1 MNELNVL
8 SNSIINLLVEGERI
22 DIPNIGYLMVNITS
36 NSRVVIFKPIPVA
49 ERSEKSVSPA
59 KGSLAESLYNQISVP
74 LQEGKSVSLP
84 EVGVFSAS
92 KSPAGRILYFSFSS
106 SVALR
111 RKMNQSATDTV
122 KSVVADDT
130 LSVTETTVVAPAPV
144 VQTSTGAE
152 SATESDTPSAD
163 ENETVATENPSD
175 TETKHHHRHRKHRKR
190 RRHKLTEQRVLNLV
204 IFVLALILVWFIIK
218 SMTKKPTLIGWEPKE
233 ETLNLWELAKEN
245 YGNEVYWVDIYE
257 ANKDVLTSPINIP
270 ADIAAS
276 SLIIPLKDSLDI
288 VDTSNIVRAKNRGD
302 KIISELNRKKDEWLP
317 APK

>member
-36 NSRVVIFKPIPVA
+36 NSRVVIFKAIPVA

-74 LQEGKSVSLP
+74 LQEGKSVALP
-84 EVGVFSAS
+84 EVGVFSVS
-92 KSPAGRILYFSFSS
+92 KSTVGILYFSFSPS
-106 SVALR
+106 LALR

-130 LSVTETTVVAPAPV
+130 LSVTEATAVAPAPV
-144 VQTSTGAE
+144 VQTNTDTE
-152 SATESDTPSAD
+152 SATETDTPSTD
-163 ENETVATENPSD
+163 ENETVATENLSD

-190 RRHKLTEQRVLNLV
+190 RRKLTEQRVLNLV

-270 ADIAAS
+270 ADISAS